1 MTLTGNQFEI
11 AAGPYRAVVTEAGA
25 ALRLLTHDGHDLIL
39 PHDADEPA
47 PAAYGQLLAPWPNR
61 IDHGRY
67 SYGGAPHQLDIS
79 EPPLDCAIHGLVRW
93 VSWTVAEQGP
103 DRIRLAHRLMAHGGY
118 PYRLD
123 LEAEYTL
130 DAGAGLTIRLTAR
143 NTGSRTAPYAHG
155 AHPYLTVGE
164 PIDSCTV
171 SIPAGS
177 YLPTDDRK
185 LPTGPP
191 EDVTGTRYDLGE
203 PAVLGDRKIDNAY
216 TGLRRDDDGRLR
228 VRLTNSAGDRSS
240 TFWMDDAHPW
250 LEIYTAD
257 EVPEGQRR
265 LGIGVEPMTCPPNAF
280 VSGIDVIDL
289 KPGDTTT
296 GSWGIMAG

>member
-1 MTLTGNQFEI
+1 
-11 AAGPYRAVVTEAGA
+11 
-25 ALRLLTHDGHDLIL
+25 
-39 PHDADEPA
+39 
-47 PAAYGQLLAPWPNR
+47 
-61 IDHGRY
+61 
-67 SYGGAPHQLDIS
+67 
-79 EPPLDCAIHGLVRW
+79 
-93 VSWTVAEQGP
+93 
-103 DRIRLAHRLMAHGGY
+103 MAHGGY

-171 SIPAGS
+171 SVPAGS
-177 YLPTDDRK
+177 YLPTGDRK

-191 EDVTGTRYDLGE
+191 EDVAGTRYDLRE
-203 PAVLGDRKIDNAY
+203 PAVLGDRQIDNAY